1 MPTSRSDLKARLQA
15 EAEAIIE
22 ELLAQKKAPDIAS
35 LADIEHVA
43 LQASQRLAEVI
54 TTELLEESGGALT
67 ATWPT
72 CPTCG
77 QRLLAKG
84 KRRRRVVTETGEA
97 EVARDYYYCRY
108 CQTGIFPP
116 G

>member
-1 MPTSRSDLKARLQA
+1 MSTSHSDLKTRLMAAA
-15 EAEAIIE
+15 EAAVD
-22 ELLAQKKAPDIAS
+22 ELMAEKKAPETAT
-35 LADIEHVA
+35 LADIEQVVLHAGQA
-43 LQASQRLAEVI
+43 LEEAM
-54 TTELLEESGGALT
+54 TTELLQESGQALS
-67 ATWPT
+67 ASWPT

-97 EVARDYYYCRY
+97 EVLREYYYCRH